1 MKVFL
6 CESCGGPMD
15 APWKELVVVCPWC
28 TTHNH
33 QGAAPVPP
41 REPVDDRPR
50 INLGGRTYVLEG
62 LIGEGDSS
70 LVYRARWV
78 VRLGELVV
86 IKVLKA
92 RSDADL
98 FRSEWETLRTLSGS
112 TLQGADHYVTRLPRP
127 VAYGPVGDRLAAAYR
142 HTSGF
147 VHDLDEVARVHRDGV
162 PAPVSVW
169 LLKRLLELLGWV
181 HRAGYAHGA
190 VLPPHVLVHPR
201 DHGAV
206 LVGWTCAV
214 PLGQQVPG
222 RSKAWGRYY
231 LGREGTPA
239 NDIAMACRTV
249 MSVRRKKGRAVG
261 RLLERGA
268 SGGVDD
274 AWVLRDQLAEASA
287 ADLGPPSYNPLPMPG
302 W

>member
-1 MKVFL
+1 
-6 CESCGGPMD
+6 MD

-28 TTHNH
+28 TAHNH
-33 QGAAPVPP
+33 QGGGPVPP

-86 IKVLKA
+86 IKVLKS

-98 FRSEWETLRTLSGS
+98 FRAEWETLRTLSASTTPGS
-112 TLQGADHYVTRLPRP
+112 DHYVTRLPRP
-127 VAYGPVGDRLAAAYR
+127 VAYGPVGDRLAAAYG
-142 HTSGF
+142 HKSGF
-147 VHDLDEVARVHRDGV
+147 VHDLDEVLRVHRDGV
-162 PAPVSVW
+162 PDPVSIW
-169 LLKRLLELLGWV
+169 LLKRLLEQLGWV
-181 HRAGYAHGA
+181 HRAGFAHGA
-190 VLPPHVLVHPR
+190 VLPSHVLVHPR

-214 PLGQQVPG
+214 PLGRRLPA
-222 RSKAWGRYY
+222 RSKGWERYY
-231 LGREGTPA
+231 LGDEGTVGA
-239 NDIAMACRTV
+239 DVAMACRSV
-249 MSVRRKKGRAVG
+249 MSVRRTKGGAVG
-261 RLLERGA
+261 ELLARGA
-268 SGGVDD
+268 RGGVED
-274 AWVLRDQLAEASA
+274 AWSLRDELVEASRQ
-287 ADLGPPSYNPLPMPG
+287 DHGPPAYNPLPMPG